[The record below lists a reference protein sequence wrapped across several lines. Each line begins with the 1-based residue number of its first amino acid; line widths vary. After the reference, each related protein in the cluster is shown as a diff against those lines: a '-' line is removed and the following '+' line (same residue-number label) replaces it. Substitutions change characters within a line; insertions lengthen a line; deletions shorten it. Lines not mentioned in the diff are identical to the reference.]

1 MGEQF
6 DFDLV
11 ANDDASK
18 QIDRIIRSVQ
28 SLYPPLDKL
37 KGGLKPGGQDTL
49 NGLDSI
55 TGQFKGLN
63 TFAKE
68 GVQLIGDMVSPLKM
82 VGGYLLALV
91 PLPQGC
97 IKR

>member
-18 QIDRIIRSVQ
+18 QIDNIVRSVQ

-37 KGGLKPGGQDTL
+37 KGGLKLGGQETL

-55 TGQFKGLN
+55 IGQFKTLN
-63 TFAKE
+63 VFAKD
-68 GVQLIGDMVSPLKM
+68 GVQLIGDMVPPLKM
-82 VGGYLLALV
+82 VGGITLGMGALS
-91 PLPQGC
+91 
-97 IKR
+97 